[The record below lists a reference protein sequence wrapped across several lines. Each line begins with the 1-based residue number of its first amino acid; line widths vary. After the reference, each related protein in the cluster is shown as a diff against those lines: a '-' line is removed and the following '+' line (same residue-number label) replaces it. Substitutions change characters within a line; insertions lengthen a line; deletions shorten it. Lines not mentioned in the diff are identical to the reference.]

1 MAKMIVISEQYCL
14 GCKTC
19 VIECAMA
26 HSDAATLAQAAQS
39 SSPPQARV
47 HVDGLDSGAMPLQ
60 CRHCEDAP
68 CMMACPTEALDR
80 ATPQSPVILNADL
93 CIGCRICMMVCPFGV
108 IELSRNGKAATKCDL
123 CAARTQKGEEPACV
137 AGCATGAL
145 TYQDADEFL
154 RQRRQEAGKK
164 IAAGSRRGGTI
175 ASETDDGPIER

>member
-26 HSDAATLAQAAQS
+26 HSDVASLAQAAQS
-39 SSPPQARV
+39 ATPPQARV
-47 HVDGLDSGAMPLQ
+47 HVDGLNPGAMPLQ

-68 CMMACPTEALDR
+68 CMMACPTDALDR
-80 ATPQSPVILNADL
+80 ATPQSPVVLDADL

-108 IELSRNGKAATKCDL
+108 IELSRNGKVATKCDL
-123 CAARTQKGEEPACV
+123 CASRTQKGEEPACV

-145 TYQDADEFL
+145 TYQDVDDFL
-154 RQRRQEAGKK
+154 LHRRQEAGKK
-164 IAAGSRRGGTI
+164 IAAGSGRARDI
-175 ASETDDGPIER
+175 AEGKDDR